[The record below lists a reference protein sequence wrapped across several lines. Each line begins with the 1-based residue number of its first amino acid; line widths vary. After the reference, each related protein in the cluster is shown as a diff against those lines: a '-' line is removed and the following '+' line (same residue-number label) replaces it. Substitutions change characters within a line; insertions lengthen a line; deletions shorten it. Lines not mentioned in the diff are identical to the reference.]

1 MARDFDIGAKMH
13 AMMCEREARCVR
25 SSMLCH
31 GGRDRADNCG
41 DREAQWLETTDVAL
55 AKGATTRILDF
66 QLRIS

>member
-1 MARDFDIGAKMH
+1 MH
-13 AMMCEREARCVR
+13 AMMYEREARCVR

-66 QLRIS
+66 